1 MTVKKTL
8 LAPLA
13 ALIITAITLTAL
25 TAAVLSTQQTI
36 PANGSIQIDNNDD
49 DDNNVVT
56 TVDLDVYTDAQATTK
71 CTNINWGTLNP
82 GDTATKTIYI
92 KNTGN
97 VAQILS
103 MGANS
108 WSPESASSVLTLTW
122 NKEDYNLAA
131 GAIVSATLTLQVAPQ
146 TGSLSTFS
154 LNIVISGTA

>member
-36 PANGSIQIDNNDD
+36 PANGSIQINNND